1 VILEGKGKMESRS
14 VKRFVLNG
22 FFAVLVVIS
31 GMASGQTISG
41 TITGTVQDSSGAVV
55 PNASITITNSGQNVI
70 VFTGKTNSAGQYTA
84 PFLPVGNYAVSAEA
98 PGFKKIEHT
107 GLKLNVNQNLTVDV
121 VLEPGSAQQTVN
133 VSASALQVDLQSAQ
147 AQTVINGTQ
156 IRQLP
161 LTTRNYEQ
169 LVALMPGVSTGLASD
184 QLYVGAS
191 NPVGTSNQINFSING
206 SRPTQNTWNIDGADN
221 VDRGAN
227 LTLLAYPSVDSIA
240 EFSVQRS
247 NYNAEFGRS
256 SSGQINVITNAG
268 TNQFHGDVY
277 EFFRNDVLAANTY
290 LNNRKRLKIAPLRYN
305 DFGGTIGGPIWKDHT
320 FFFFSEEVRRV
331 ITYTNFVASVPSLA
345 ELKGDLSA
353 AANPTPFGKPGPGPV
368 CVQWSAPG
376 GTCLQQGY
384 QVTNISPA
392 AQAYIKDIFSKFPVP
407 DNPNCTGGCT
417 LTSGGRNIFNM
428 RQEIVRI
435 DQVFSPKFRLFG
447 RFENDTIPTTEP
459 GGLFIGSPLPGVA
472 TSSTNSP
479 GRIFTIHATNAI
491 SPTLINDAGY
501 NYSHGGILS
510 TPIGLTAGKNSPDIA
525 SAVKLPYASSLNV
538 APVLGFT
545 YFSNVSD
552 RGQYRDFNDNNN
564 AFDHLSKVAGRH
576 SLKFGVSYNWYQKD
590 ENSATGNQGNFGF
603 PITAPDGNNSEYQEW
618 ANFLTGNASSFGQA
632 SVDFRA
638 VVRQQQWEMYAQDT
652 FQIRPNLTLSYGLR
666 YSLFRQP
673 TDAKGHLTN
682 FDPATFDPTGTPPID
697 PNTGK
702 LAGTGTPL
710 NGIIVN
716 GKGSPFGDAVNQQNE
731 LDFAPRVGFAW
742 DPKGKGQ
749 MSVRGGYGM
758 FYDSSAVSRYEI
770 NVFTNPP
777 FVNSLSLG
785 PTLLDNPSGTA
796 IVSSYPSPLAALG
809 VKWHT
814 PYSQEWNLDLQQ
826 QLPAQWLFD
835 IGYYGGVGKH
845 LLGEVDLNQPLPGA
859 YVTALAPYGVKGPPT
874 RGKTTQQ
881 LNYIRPYKGYDAI
894 NTQITEYKSNYNG
907 LQVALQKRFG
917 ASSLLSL
924 NYTWSKAMTNAFNDT
939 TAAQN
944 TYNLAA
950 EYGPAR
956 YDRRNIFNAN
966 FVYGLPFFQTQS
978 GLVGHVLGGWEL
990 TGIVYAYTGLPYTVT
1005 GVLNDPAG
1013 QGVLDGN
1020 SAVSGRPDLVGN
1032 PNLANA
1038 VSGPIH
1044 NNNGIQPWFNTSAY
1058 AQVCPTVSGVTT
1070 CPTGARPGNSHPGS
1084 VRGPGLWRGDLSLHK
1099 NTKITEAVN
1108 LQFRAEASNVFNHTN
1123 PDGIS
1128 TSYTSSLFGKVTS
1141 YRDPRIL
1148 QLALKLNF

>member
-1 VILEGKGKMESRS
+1 MKRS
-14 VKRFVLNG
+14 SFRCYQPFFVGVLLMVTTAI
-22 FFAVLVVIS
+22 AV
-31 GMASGQTISG
+31 GQTISG
-41 TITGTVQDSSGAVV
+41 TITGTVRDSSGAVV
-55 PNASITITNSGQNVI
+55 PDATITVTNSAQNI
-70 VFTGKTNSAGQYTA
+70 VVFSAKTNSTGEYTA
-84 PFLPVGNYAVSAEA
+84 PFVPVGTYTVSAEA
-98 PGFKKIEHT
+98 PGFKKADHSN
-107 GLKLNVNQNLTVDV
+107 LKLNVNQNLTVDI
-121 VLEPGSAQQTVN
+121 VLEPGSTQQTVN

-147 AQTVINGTQ
+147 AQTVISGTQ
-156 IRQLP
+156 IRELP

-277 EFFRNDVLAANTY
+277 EFFRNNVLNANTY
-290 LNNRKRLKIAPLRYN
+290 LNNRKHIAIPPLRYN
-305 DFGGTIGGPIWKDHT
+305 DFGGTIGGPIWRDKT
-320 FFFFSEEVRRV
+320 FFFFSEEARRV
-331 ITYTNFVASVPSLA
+331 ITYTNFLANVPSVA
-345 ELKGDLSA
+345 ELRGDLSA
-353 AANPTPFGKPGPGPV
+353 SSTPV

-376 GTCLQQGY
+376 GTCVQQGF

-392 AQAYIKDIFSKFPVP
+392 AQAYIKDIFSKLPQP

-417 LTSGGRNIFNM
+417 LTSIGRNIFNFH
-428 RQEIVRI
+428 QEIVRI
-435 DQVFSPKFRLFG
+435 DQVFSPNFRIFG

-459 GGLFIGSPLPGVA
+459 GGLFIGSALPGVA

-479 GRIFTIHATNAI
+479 GRIFIIHATNTI

-510 TPIGLTAGKNSPDIA
+510 SPVGLTAGKNSPDIL
-525 SAVKLPYASSLNV
+525 SAIKLPYASSLNV
-538 APVLGFT
+538 APVLGYT
-545 YFSNVSD
+545 YFSSISD

-564 AFDHLSKVAGRH
+564 LFDHLAKIVGRH
-576 SLKFGVSYNWYQKD
+576 SMKFGVTYNWYQKD
-590 ENSATGNQGNFGF
+590 ENSASGNQGNFGF
-603 PITAPDGNNSEYQEW
+603 PTQAPNGTNSEYQEW

-632 SVDFRA
+632 SKDFRA
-638 VVRQQQWEMYAQDT
+638 VIRQQQWEIYAQDT
-652 FQIRPNLTLSYGLR
+652 YQVKSNLTLSYGLR

-673 TDAKGHLTN
+673 TDANNHLTN
-682 FDPATFDPTGTPPID
+682 FDPATFSSAGAPPID
-697 PNTGK
+697 PYTGK

-710 NGIIVN
+710 NGIIIGGN
-716 GKGSPFGDAVNQQNE
+716 GSPFGSTINNQNT
-731 LDFAPRVGFAW
+731 LDVAPRFGLAW
-742 DPKGKGQ
+742 DPTGKG
-749 MSVRGGYGM
+749 MTSVRAGYGM
-758 FYDSSAVSRYEI
+758 FFDSSAVSRYEI

-785 PTLLDNPSGTA
+785 PTSLDNPGGTA
-796 IVSSYPSPLAALG
+796 LVSSYPSPLAA
-809 VKWHT
+809 VSTNWHI
-814 PYSQEWNLDLQQ
+814 PYAQEWSLDVQH
-826 QLPAQWLFD
+826 QLPSQWLFD
-835 IGYYGGVGKH
+835 VGYYGAVGRH
-845 LLGEVDLNQPLPGA
+845 LLGEIDLNQPLPGA
-859 YVTALAPYGVKGPPT
+859 YVTALAPYGVTGPPT

-894 NTQITEYKSNYNG
+894 NTQITEYMSNYNG
-907 LQVALQKRFG
+907 LQVALQKRFS
-917 ASSLLSL
+917 ASSQLNL

-939 TAAQN
+939 SPAQN

-956 YDRRNIFNAN
+956 YDRTHIFNAN
-966 FVYGLPFFQTQS
+966 FVYDLPFFQSQS
-978 GLVGHVLGGWEL
+978 GFAGHTLGGWGF
-990 TGIVYAYTGLPYTVT
+990 TGIGYVYSGLPYTVT

-1020 SAVSGRPDLVGN
+1020 SAASGRPDLVGN
-1032 PNLANA
+1032 PNKASANG
-1038 VSGPIH
+1038 VRIH

-1058 AQVCPTVSGVTT
+1058 AQVCPTVGGVTT

-1084 VRGPGLWRGDLSLHK
+1084 VRGPGLWRGDLALHK
-1099 NTKITEAVN
+1099 NTKITESVN